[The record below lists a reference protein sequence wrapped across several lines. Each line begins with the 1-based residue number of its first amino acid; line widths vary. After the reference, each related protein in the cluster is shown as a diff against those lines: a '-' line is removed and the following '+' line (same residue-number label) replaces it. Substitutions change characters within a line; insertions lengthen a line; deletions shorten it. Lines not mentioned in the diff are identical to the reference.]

1 MQGNTRIAG
10 LRGCVSAVIAPQISL
25 DSLAFVEI
33 ILHQPTGVLYLACST
48 LLSREHWFPGL
59 TQLNATGASTKDY
72 VATYDPVTS
81 RITRLTTPDFN
92 DGRGLSLHGMDVVP
106 STSNPSELFV
116 YLVNHRIPLGDANPV
131 EVGADSVIEIFT
143 TTVGGTTL
151 KHKRTIENP
160 IIVTPNSV
168 SGSADG
174 ESFYFTNDHGV
185 RIGLVCNSF
194 PPRPSMCLIPISD
207 QIPGV
212 IGTQKLFSRLLPY

>member
-10 LRGCVSAVIAPQISL
+10 LRGCVSAVIAPKISL
-25 DSLAFVEI
+25 GSLAFVEI

-48 LLSREHWFPGL
+48 LLSREHWIPGL

>member
-1 MQGNTRIAG
+1 MQGNTGFAS
-10 LRGCVSAVIAPQISL
+10 LRGCVSAVIASKTSL
-25 DSLAFVEI
+25 GSLVFVEI
-33 ILHQPTGVLYLACST
+33 ILHQPTGILYLACST
-48 LLSREHWFPGL
+48 LLSRRHWTPGL
-59 TQLNATGASTKDY
+59 TELNATGATTKDY
-72 VATYDPVTS
+72 VATYDPATS
-81 RITRLTTPDFN
+81 RITRLTTPNFN

-151 KHKRTIENP
+151 KHKRTIEDR

-174 ESFYFTNDHGV
+174 ESFYFTNDRGARV
-185 RIGLVCNSF
+185 GLVCNGFS
-194 PPRPSMCLIPISD
+194 PRPSKCLIPISD
-207 QIPGV
+207 QILAVVWTP
-212 IGTQKLFSRLLPY
+212 KLFSRLLPH